1 MSFLRDK
8 YDGLTRV
15 NTFNES
21 KKRRKTHVQ
30 FVNKSLCGMDKL
42 YQLQNEFFKDGMD
55 YEDYENYIQEKI
67 NNDMFYY
74 RNLSDK
80 DVNELK
86 GRYKSLHKKK
96 KEKLNLTLA
105 ERAAKHDKKKLFK
118 DKKRNMIIIQKTNA
132 IEKLFKEINN
142 TNGIGLTKSTGF
154 LSSDPDNWG
163 QTKKLLFI
171 GGRYFES
178 SDKNWVDVYRCI
190 ISSTSAHLFNLHS
203 TSSLNEYVMNS

>member
-8 YDGLTRV
+8 YDGRTRV

-30 FVNKSLCGMDKL
+30 FVSKSMCGMDKL
-42 YQLQNEFFKDGMD
+42 YQLQNEFFKDGMK
-55 YEDYENYIQEKI
+55 YEEYENYIQKKI

-74 RNLSDK
+74 RNLSEKAVD
-80 DVNELK
+80 ELK
-86 GRYKSLHKKK
+86 ERYKSLRKIKKD
-96 KEKLNLTLA
+96 KLNQTLA
-105 ERAAKHDKKKLFK
+105 NRSFKNDKKKLFK
-118 DKKRNMIIIQKTNA
+118 DKKRNMINIQKTNA

-142 TNGIGLTKSTGF
+142 TTGIGLTKSTGF
-154 LSSDPDNWG
+154 LSSDPDNWEK
-163 QTKKLLFI
+163 TKKLLFI

-203 TSSLNEYVMNS
+203 TSSLNDYVMDS